1 MSKAMTL
8 HPDAVGVV
16 VVGLGV
22 IALYLASAWARR
34 VREAEAAQ
42 IEYDRR
48 RADAVLR
55 ALEASRDRA

>member
-1 MSKAMTL
+1 MSKAMAL

-48 RADAVLR
+48 RAEAVLR
-55 ALEASRDRA
+55 ALEASRDR